1 MSWYSWQEV
10 RKCRFPPGFDYSG
23 CTVFSAEPGLVLTIA
38 GAQSFPR
45 SQGSLFSNV
54 ANIMSQT
61 PVQIRVPPHLV
72 DDTWVLMVDICNQQ
86 LKEMV
91 IIVGIAEFPIN
102 GVWTLS
108 WTFSAVG
115 RPWRSVFVL
124 LCVYSP
130 VKTRY
135 YGPFVAP
142 VVVRQYRSAVLTLI
156 SVQCQIA
163 LLTRK

>member
-1 MSWYSWQEV
+1 MESGP
-10 RKCRFPPGFDYSG
+10 CR
-23 CTVFSAEPGLVLTIA
+23 GL
-38 GAQSFPR
+38 
-45 SQGSLFSNV
+45 SQL
-54 ANIMSQT
+54 
-61 PVQIRVPPHLV
+61 
-72 DDTWVLMVDICNQQ
+72 WVVHGGQ
-86 LKEMV
+86 
-91 IIVGIAEFPIN
+91 F
-102 GVWTLS
+102 
-108 WTFSAVG
+108 
-115 RPWRSVFVL
+115 FVL